1 MLAVRATQGHMM
13 TKYSITIE
21 GQKTSVSLEAE
32 FWDALDELVEAN
44 TTTRSHF
51 IRDVARRPS
60 STNLAS
66 SIRVAI
72 LRQFRKKSP
81 PF

>member
-1 MLAVRATQGHMM
+1 MTMTRTLG
-13 TKYSITIE
+13 TKYSVTIA
-21 GQKTSVSLEAE
+21 GQKTSVSLEEE

-44 TTTRSHF
+44 ISTRSKF
-51 IRDVARRPS
+51 IRDVAKNPS

-72 LRQFRKKSP
+72 LREFRRKSLKP
-81 PF
+81 

>member
-1 MLAVRATQGHMM
+1 MTRTLG
-13 TKYSITIE
+13 TKYSVTIA
-21 GQKTSVSLEAE
+21 GQKTSVSLEEE

-44 TTTRSHF
+44 ISTRSKF
-51 IRDVARRPS
+51 IRDVAKNPS

-72 LRQFRKKSP
+72 LREFRRKSLKP
-81 PF
+81 

>member
-1 MLAVRATQGHMM
+1 MTRTLG
-13 TKYSITIE
+13 TKYSVTIA
-21 GQKTSVSLEAE
+21 GQKTSVSLEEE

-44 TTTRSHF
+44 ISTRSNF
-51 IRDVARRPS
+51 IRDVAKNPS

-72 LRQFRKKSP
+72 LREFRRKSLKP
-81 PF
+81 

>member
-1 MLAVRATQGHMM
+1 MTRTLG
-13 TKYSITIE
+13 TKYSVTIA
-21 GQKTSVSLEAE
+21 GQKTSVSLEEE

-44 TTTRSHF
+44 ISTRSKF
-51 IRDVARRPS
+51 IRDVAKNPS

-72 LRQFRKKSP
+72 LREFRRKSP
-81 PF
+81 QP